1 MKNALSIGLC
11 LLTTSLFAQEIN
23 PILNDTVKNLLPVI
37 VTGKIQSPER
47 MPEVK
52 ENVLFSGKKNE
63 ILKLS
68 NINGT
73 LLQIMRVKFF

>member
-23 PILNDTVKNLLPVI
+23 PILNDTVKFTTVI

-52 ENVLFSGKKNE
+52 KTFCSQERKMKS
-63 ILKLS
+63 
-68 NINGT
+68 
-73 LLQIMRVKFF
+73 

>member
-11 LLTTSLFAQEIN
+11 LLTKLICTGNKSNIKWHSKDFIAI
-23 PILNDTVKNLLPVI
+23 
-37 VTGKIQSPER
+37 GKIQSPER

-73 LLQIMRVKFF
+73 LLQ

>member
-37 VTGKIQSPER
+37 VTSKIQSPER

-68 NINGT
+68 NINGNFA
-73 LLQIMRVKFF
+73 K

>member
-1 MKNALSIGLC
+1 
-11 LLTTSLFAQEIN
+11 
-23 PILNDTVKNLLPVI
+23 
-37 VTGKIQSPER
+37 

-68 NINGT
+68 NINGNFAT
-73 LLQIMRVKFF
+73 NNAFLECLA

>member
-23 PILNDTVKNLLPVI
+23 PILNDTVKTLLPVI
-37 VTGKIQSPER
+37 VTSKIQSPER

-52 ENVLFSGKKNE
+52 KTFCSQERKMKS
-63 ILKLS
+63 
-68 NINGT
+68 
-73 LLQIMRVKFF
+73 

>member
-1 MKNALSIGLC
+1 LF
-11 LLTTSLFAQEIN
+11 TSLFAQEIN
-23 PILNDTVKNLLPVI
+23 PILNDTVKTLLPVI

-63 ILKLS
+63 ILKL
-68 NINGT
+68 
-73 LLQIMRVKFF
+73 

>member
-1 MKNALSIGLC
+1 M
-11 LLTTSLFAQEIN
+11 FAYYKFICTGN
-23 PILNDTVKNLLPVI
+23 KSNNDDTVKNLLPVI

-68 NINGT
+68 NINGNFA
-73 LLQIMRVKFF
+73 K

>member
-23 PILNDTVKNLLPVI
+23 PILMKTVKNLLPVI
-37 VTGKIQSPER
+37 AGKIQSPER

-52 ENVLFSGKKNE
+52 
-63 ILKLS
+63 
-68 NINGT
+68 
-73 LLQIMRVKFF
+73 KFCSQERKMKS

>member
-1 MKNALSIGLC
+1 
-11 LLTTSLFAQEIN
+11 
-23 PILNDTVKNLLPVI
+23 
-37 VTGKIQSPER
+37 

-68 NINGT
+68 NINGNFAT
-73 LLQIMRVKFF
+73 NGVKFSVL

>member
-11 LLTTSLFAQEIN
+11 LLTSLFAQEIN

-68 NINGT
+68 NIN
-73 LLQIMRVKFF
+73 LCYK